1 MHTSKLAT
9 VSMAALVILVV
20 FRQVVSLVHY
30 SCIVV
35 IRKIWRDDKPDGLD
49 IVTACLRPKSIC
61 EGNDAFQQFITK
73 NANNNQRQALTIIYS
88 GHAKAKGPFVLFANT
103 IKDVLE
109 RQFADI
115 NVMIIRSIFTPR

>member
-1 MHTSKLAT
+1 M
-9 VSMAALVILVV
+9 
-20 FRQVVSLVHY
+20 
-30 SCIVV
+30 
-35 IRKIWRDDKPDGLD
+35 
-49 IVTACLRPKSIC
+49 TACLRPKSIC

-103 IKDVLE
+103 IKYVLE

-115 NVMIIRSIFTPR
+115 NVMIIKSIFTPR